1 MIISF
6 ILLFI
11 PNVLTHTKII
21 SIPYTVASH
30 RPSIESS
37 FNSNN
42 DNINIFLN
50 TFLPF
55 TIVQESYYEKMER
68 EWKVHDEVSLPL
80 HEVVKVAHYKTNIET
95 SAFFISGMSVYV
107 AKNNVW
113 YPDRGIGL
121 GYKFD
126 DEEFSLVHYLYNNKM
141 IGNKVFAF
149 EYLNEDNGT
158 FYIGGVENDKH
169 LEMKYKG
176 ECEVDERVE
185 RWGCNLTKIKFNN
198 KEYKFNNFTLF
209 HSTFY
214 GKIYSNGL
222 YDFLANN
229 VFIEEIKNKTCYTE
243 EIAESRYAMRCKR
256 RFKDLEIYNSTIK
269 FYFNRLMIV
278 YPIKELFEPY
288 GLGDLKSFFYTN
300 PYDYYRDYDIIFSL
314 HFLRNFNYTVYNYET
329 KRVGFY
335 SDRIGINTLNDS
347 DYKGVIKVI
356 SNVIVILLMCN
367 IIVVIYYKIKNIKI

>member
-1 MIISF
+1 
-6 ILLFI
+6 
-11 PNVLTHTKII
+11 
-21 SIPYTVASH
+21 
-30 RPSIESS
+30 
-37 FNSNN
+37 
-42 DNINIFLN
+42 
-50 TFLPF
+50 
-55 TIVQESYYEKMER
+55 
-68 EWKVHDEVSLPL
+68 
-80 HEVVKVAHYKTNIET
+80 
-95 SAFFISGMSVYV
+95 
-107 AKNNVW
+107 
-113 YPDRGIGL
+113 
-121 GYKFD
+121 
-126 DEEFSLVHYLYNNKM
+126 M

-367 IIVVIYYKIKNIKI
+367 IIVVIYYKIKNINI